1 MSRDYYEVLGVGKGA
16 SQDEIKKAYRT
27 LAKKFHPDANP
38 DDPGAEAKFKEINEA
53 YEVLSDDAKRS
64 NYDAYGNPNGPFAN
78 PGAGGAG
85 GGGAGGP
92 GGPDNPFGRIF
103 GDMGG
108 GGGGFPFGNL
118 FGNLEDLL
126 GGGRRQRQTGPQR
139 GDDLEVEV
147 EISLEDA
154 FSGVDRDIKIPRA
167 EQCERC
173 GGSGAE
179 PGSKAVTCPVCRG
192 TGQVTTAQRTVLGQ
206 FMMTAPCSK
215 CGGTG
220 RYIEKPCKDCGGS
233 GEVRKTKAVTVKV
246 PPGADSGL
254 RLRLSGQGNAGA
266 RGGDAGDLYVVIF
279 VKPHSVFQRQGDDL
293 ILDKVISFPLA
304 AVGGSAR
311 IPGIDG
317 EIELEVPA
325 GTQPG
330 AILRLRGKGMPRL
343 RQKNRGDLLV
353 RVNVRVPTKLTV
365 KEKEALKEL
374 GKFDGETFPS
384 GKSLFDWLKGADSGG
399 KAQ

>member
-1 MSRDYYEVLGVGKGA
+1 MRDYYEVLGVGKGA

-27 LAKKFHPDANP
+27 LAKKYHPDANP
-38 DDPGAEAKFKEINEA
+38 DDPNAEAKFKELNEA

-64 NYDAYGNPNGPFAN
+64 NYDAYGNANGPFN
-78 PGAGGAG
+78 PGSGGS
-85 GGGAGGP
+85 GGP
-92 GGPDNPFGRIF
+92 GGPGDNPFGRIF
-103 GDMGG
+103 GDMG

-126 GGGRRQRQTGPQR
+126 GGGGGAQRRAGPRR

-147 EISLEDA
+147 EITLEEA
-154 FSGVDRDIKIPRA
+154 FSGVDRDIKIPRT

-179 PGSKAVTCPVCRG
+179 PGTKAVTCPVCHG
-192 TGQVTTAQRTVLGQ
+192 TGQVTTAQRTILGQ
-206 FMMTAPCSK
+206 FMMTAPCTK

-220 RYIEKPCKDCGGS
+220 RYIEKPCKECGGS
-233 GEVRKTKAVTVKV
+233 GEVRKTKTVTVTV

-254 RLRLSGQGNAGA
+254 RLRLSGQGNAGT
-266 RGGDAGDLYVVIF
+266 RGGSTGDLYVVIF
-279 VKPHSVFQRQGDDL
+279 VKPHGTFQRQGDDL

-304 AVGGSAR
+304 AIGGSAR
-311 IPGIDG
+311 IPAIDG
-317 EIELEVPA
+317 EVELDVPA

-330 AILRLRGKGMPRL
+330 AVLRLRGKGMPRL
-343 RQKNRGDLLV
+343 RQKSRGDMLV
-353 RVNVRVPTKLTV
+353 RVNVRVPTKLSG

-374 GKFDGETFPS
+374 GKFDGEAFS
-384 GKSLFDWLKGADSGG
+384 QSKSFFDRLKGAEGGG
-399 KAQ
+399 KDQ